1 MWCLSRTKNN
11 RGMTLAE
18 MLVVLILI
26 GLLSGGVAVIGTSG
40 VRMANREAFDAECE
54 ALKDALND
62 ARDRALM
69 QDANRDVI
77 VDIYNDGYAIKTW
90 DDQKEKFYSE
100 RVSFEKIQAS
110 SANGPIDP
118 NYHYLV
124 RFLAEGTIN
133 KGQTIRLTGPGQLK
147 RNLVL
152 QPVTGRIW
160 LSD

>member
-26 GLLSGGVAVIGTSG
+26 GLLSGGVAIIGTAG

-90 DDQKEKFYSE
+90 DDQKEKFCSE
-100 RVSFEKIQAS
+100 RVPFEKIQAS
-110 SANGPIDP
+110 STNGPVDP
-118 NYHYLV
+118 NYRYTV
-124 RFLAEGTIN
+124 RFLPAGTIN

>member
-1 MWCLSRTKNN
+1 
-11 RGMTLAE
+11 MTLAE

-26 GLLSGGVAVIGTSG
+26 GLLSGGVAVIGSAG

-54 ALKDALND
+54 ALKDALNN

-69 QDANRDVI
+69 QDANRDITIKIFENMYVI
-77 VDIYNDGYAIKTW
+77 NIW
-90 DDQKEKFYSE
+90 DDQKEKYISKGVYFDKMRAPAE
-100 RVSFEKIQAS
+100 KGVSGMKS
-110 SANGPIDP
+110 
-118 NYHYLV
+118 HY
-124 RFLAEGTIN
+124 FIYFTPEGTIN
-133 KGQTIRLTGPGQLK
+133 KGQTILLRGPGQLK

>member
-1 MWCLSRTKNN
+1 MWCLSRIKNN

-26 GLLSGGVAVIGTSG
+26 GLLSGGVAVIGTAG
-40 VRMANREAFDAECE
+40 VQMANREAFDAECE

-69 QDANRDVI
+69 QDANRGVI
-77 VDIYNDGYAIKTW
+77 VEIFYNRYEIKTW
-90 DDQKEKFYSE
+90 DDQKEKFYSKY
-100 RVSFEKIQAS
+100 VYFEKMQAS
-110 SANGPIDP
+110 FANGTIDTRR
-118 NYHYLV
+118 YIRVH
-124 RFLAEGTIN
+124 FLPTGTIN
-133 KGQTIRLTGPGQLK
+133 KGQTILLRGPGQLK

-152 QPVTGRIW
+152 QPVTGRIR